1 MSVSNFWTKIREK
14 RFGHV
19 LKIISNS
26 AAFALLLSLILFGIE
41 MFSGI
46 QESKEVTENLL
57 KIQNSLST
65 RYLGQFPEFLTDI
78 NQLYL
83 SASHG
88 DSIVI
93 LEDVLYYGL
102 VSNPHKFYVSC
113 LNLLDLAEHGCPIMI
128 SYYRPNT
135 LAYNMTVQEWL
146 LSAECYKN
154 YRDTLMLF
162 NRKNF
167 EYRQSRKKILSESLD
182 NNVPREEV
190 EQRLF
195 SLMNELFGDIVEP
208 RLLQL
213 QQKYMEDK
221 AEEWGTEKEQ
231 SVWATKDDREI
242 INTILLERY
251 FSKTRSQD
259 PKKFKAM
266 VAKYRNSSL
275 KNDDFSQNDVRPTVS
290 YRVRKDVE
298 KLSFQLDSVRNKYI
312 GDNNKSVNDIKYDD
326 FRNMFLE
333 MSQIIEKAY
342 RQYPSIN
349 LLPVGEFLSVRSW
362 LICSPD
368 DGDKAIMAFPSRYSS
383 SEIGFF
389 TIDGSTSDYV
399 KTMQKGIL
407 INYSEHLI
415 GE

>member
-14 RFGHV
+14 RFGHI

-78 NQLYL
+78 NQLYIG
-83 SASHG
+83 ASHG

-162 NRKNF
+162 NRRNF
-167 EYRQSRKKILSESLD
+167 EYRQNRKKVLDEGLD
-182 NNVPREEV
+182 NNVPREKV

-195 SLMNELFGDIVEP
+195 NLMNESFGDIVDP
-208 RLLQL
+208 QLLVM
-213 QQKYMEDK
+213 QQKYMQNK
-221 AEEWGTEKEQ
+221 AEEWDNEKEQ
-231 SVWATKDDREI
+231 SLWTTKDDREM
-242 INTILLERY
+242 INSILLERY
-251 FSKTRSQD
+251 FSKTRSLDRQ
-259 PKKFKAM
+259 KFKDM
-266 VAKYRNSSL
+266 VAKYRNCSL
-275 KNDDFSQNDVRPTVS
+275 KNDDFNQDDVRPTVS
-290 YRVRKDVE
+290 YRVKKDVE
-298 KLSFQLDSVRNKYI
+298 KLCLRLDSVRNRYI
-312 GDNNKSVNDIKYDD
+312 GDMSKSVDDIKYED
-326 FRNMFLE
+326 FKNMFIA
-333 MSQIIEKAY
+333 MSQIIENTY
-342 RQYPSIN
+342 RQYPSIS
-349 LLPVGEFLSVRSW
+349 LLSIGEFLSVRSW
-362 LICSPD
+362 LVSSPN

-383 SEIGFF
+383 SEIGFY
-389 TIDGSTSDYV
+389 TIDGTTSEYV

-407 INYSEHLI
+407 INYSEHPI
-415 GE
+415 SE